1 MLGFSYHNI
10 QDNYLINKSGVKQ
23 VEAKPFIDQ
32 LDEKIQEKHL
42 LNHPFYETWNAGELS
57 HEAIK
62 EYSAQY
68 FKHVSSFPR
77 YLSSIHSNCDDL
89 KTRQMLLDN
98 LIDEERGSE
107 NHPELWMR
115 FAEGMGNSRESVE
128 NKEAMQEIEELVA
141 TFYSL
146 SKSEQ
151 YHVGLAA
158 LYCYESM
165 QPEISETKKDGLQKF
180 YGIEDEKTLKFFTV
194 HMHADKWHREVV
206 RNLLVELSDTKEKQ
220 KEILAAIDSALLALN
235 NFLSGMERKYC

>member
-1 MLGFSYHNI
+1 M
-10 QDNYLINKSGVKQ
+10 
-23 VEAKPFIDQ
+23 EAKPFIDQ

-115 FAEGMGNSRESVE
+115 FAESMGNSRKSVE
-128 NKEAMQEIEELVA
+128 NKKAMKEIEELVA

-180 YGIEDEKTLKFFTV
+180 YGIKDEKALKFFTV

-206 RNLLVELSDTKEKQ
+206 RNLLAELSDTKEKQ
-220 KEILAAIDSALLALN
+220 GEILAAVDSALLALN
-235 NFLSGMERKYC
+235 NFLSGMEREYC

>member
-1 MLGFSYHNI
+1 M
-10 QDNYLINKSGVKQ
+10 
-23 VEAKPFIDQ
+23 EAKPFIDQ
-32 LDEKIQEKHL
+32 LDQKIQEKHL
-42 LNHPFYETWNAGELS
+42 LNHPFYETWNAGKLS

-115 FAEGMGNSRESVE
+115 FAESMGNSRKSVE
-128 NKEAMQEIEELVA
+128 NKKAMKEIEELVA

-165 QPEISETKKDGLQKF
+165 QPEISETKKDGLQRF
-180 YGIEDEKTLKFFTV
+180 YGIKDEKALKFFTV

-206 RNLLVELSDTKEKQ
+206 RNLLAELSDTKEKQ
-220 KEILAAIDSALLALN
+220 GEILTAVDSALLVLN
-235 NFLSGMERKYC
+235 NFLSGMEREYC

>member
-1 MLGFSYHNI
+1 M
-10 QDNYLINKSGVKQ
+10 
-23 VEAKPFIDQ
+23 EAKPFIDQ
-32 LDEKIQEKHL
+32 LDQKIQEKHL
-42 LNHPFYETWNAGELS
+42 LNHPFYETWNAGKLS

-115 FAEGMGNSRESVE
+115 FAESMGNSRKSVE
-128 NKEAMQEIEELVA
+128 NKKAMKEIEELVA

-180 YGIEDEKTLKFFTV
+180 YGIKDEKALKFFTV

-206 RNLLVELSDTKEKQ
+206 RNLLAELSDTKEKQ
-220 KEILAAIDSALLALN
+220 GEILAAVDSALLALN
-235 NFLSGMERKYC
+235 NFLSGMEREYC